1 LDLRGHE
8 MVTKLSLKNI
18 NEDKYAKPA
27 YKLELD
33 DVNISSYVRGLTLKI
48 EAGCLPELILEMSNI
63 NDMDINLDNIVARV
77 REKQIDEQS
86 ELHPQQN
93 VSKPLPV

>member
-1 LDLRGHE
+1 MLWKKQTDQTAGLEARGHE

-33 DVNISSYVRGLTLKI
+33 DVDISSYVRGLTLKI
-48 EAGCLPELILEMSNI
+48 EAGCLPELILEMSHI

-77 REKQIDEQS
+77 LEKRDG
-86 ELHPQQN
+86 
-93 VSKPLPV
+93 K